1 MVKSAPT
8 SIDVCFE
15 PIIVHLQGI
24 KLNAITWGAVIRDS
38 EVSIRPIWIAM
49 CCEAIR
55 RIEDYVNHNNGYV
68 TLHIIFEEAGEG

>member
-15 PIIVHLQGI
+15 PIIVDLQGI

-38 EVSIRPIWIAM
+38 EVSIRSDLD
-49 CCEAIR
+49 R
-55 RIEDYVNHNNGYV
+55 RVLLGHTKN
-68 TLHIIFEEAGEG
+68 

>member
-1 MVKSAPT
+1 M
-8 SIDVCFE
+8 
-15 PIIVHLQGI
+15 
-24 KLNAITWGAVIRDS
+24 RDS
-38 EVSIRPIWIAM
+38 EVSIRPIWIAV